1 MTPLL
6 LLTLGGALLVP
17 AAPHA
22 GGACEVRSG
31 AATAALVELYTSEG
45 CSSCPP
51 ADRQLSALR
60 RQLDANAVV
69 VPLALHVTYWDR
81 IGWKDVFAQKT
92 FDERQRQLLEGR
104 RHKIVYTPQFFVNG
118 DELRDWGARLPAAIR
133 RINAV
138 PAPLAIRLKSTSGT
152 APSKAGGGPTL
163 LLEADV
169 SATDART
176 AGALYMAIAES
187 GLVSDVARG
196 ENRGAMLRHDH
207 TARLWLGPFPLAHGK
222 ARVHQVVSLPAAWNS
237 ERVHAVAF
245 VQGAAD
251 GRILQA
257 VSTGEC
263 QGASPGSAQ

>member
-1 MTPLL
+1 MKPLL
-6 LLTLGGALLVP
+6 LLTLGGALLAP
-17 AAPHA
+17 AASHA
-22 GGACEVRSG
+22 GGACDVRSG

-81 IGWKDVFAQKT
+81 IGWKDIFAQKT

-104 RHKIVYTPQFFVNG
+104 RNKIVYTPQFFVNG
-118 DELRDWGARLPAAIR
+118 DELRDWGAQLPAAIR
-133 RINAV
+133 RTNAL
-138 PAPLAIRLKSTSGT
+138 PAPLAIHLKSTPGASPT
-152 APSKAGGGPTL
+152 KAGPTL

-169 SATDART
+169 SATDTRT
-176 AGALYMAIAES
+176 AGELYLAIAEN
-187 GLVSDVARG
+187 GLVSDVSRG
-196 ENRGAMLRHDH
+196 ENRGATLRHDH
-207 TARLWLGPFPLAHGK
+207 TARLWLGPFPLAQGK
-222 ARVHQVVSLPAAWNS
+222 ARVHQAISLPPAWNS

-245 VQGAAD
+245 VQAAAD

-257 VSTGEC
+257 VSTSEC
-263 QGASPGSAQ
+263 QGPSPGTAR

>member
-6 LLTLGGALLVP
+6 LLTLGGALLVSS
-17 AAPHA
+17 ASHA
-22 GGACEVRSG
+22 SGACEVRSG
-31 AATAALVELYTSEG
+31 ATTAALVELYTSEG

-81 IGWKDVFAQKT
+81 IGWKDIFAQKA

-104 RHKIVYTPQFFVNG
+104 RHKIIYTPQFFVNG
-118 DELRDWGARLPAAIR
+118 DEVRDWGARLPAAVR
-133 RINAV
+133 RANAM
-138 PAPLAIRLKSTSGT
+138 PAPPAIHLKTTPGAAS
-152 APSKAGGGPTL
+152 SKAGTGPTL
-163 LLEADV
+163 LLEAEV
-169 SATDART
+169 SATDPRT

-196 ENRGAMLRHDH
+196 ENRGAILRHDY

-222 ARVHQVVSLPAAWNS
+222 ASVHQAVSLPGAWNS

-245 VQGAAD
+245 VQGTAD

-257 VSTGEC
+257 VSTGDC
-263 QGASPGSAQ
+263 GDASPGSAR